1 MFAYDYPLLGM
12 FWTLA
17 FWFLWIA
24 WIMLLFRVLA
34 DIFRSRDMG
43 GGGKA
48 LWSIFVILVPWLGV
62 LVYMLARGRS
72 MADRDYERAQAQ
84 DQAFRAYVTE
94 AAGTSGGGT
103 ADELSKLADLKAK
116 GVITD
121 AEFAAQKTKILA

>member
-1 MFAYDYPLLGM
+1 MFE
-12 FWTLA
+12 F
-17 FWFLWIA
+17 FIFFA
-24 WIMLLFRVLA
+24 WIMCLFYVFA

-94 AAGTSGGGT
+94 AAGTSGGT